1 MFQKVKSVVP
11 LDDLELLVEFQ
22 NGQIKKYDV
31 KPLMKKWDV
40 FKDLKNDILF
50 SLVKVDIGGY
60 GIIWNENIDLACNE
74 LWENG
79 LPVEGIYQ

>member
-11 LDDLELLVEFQ
+11 LDDLVLLVEFQ
-22 NGQIKKYDV
+22 NGQMKKYDV

-50 SLVKVDIGGY
+50 SLVKVDTGGY
-60 GIIWNENIDLACNE
+60 GIVWNENIDLACNE